1 LRLPTQGL
9 IATKPEDP
17 SVHVRYARYARDT
30 LKDVMQSQQLFESA
44 IMLEPQDPAVS
55 SLRCLSRAARAAA
68 VASGKMWAA
77 GDGGLGG
84 GGGQC

>member
-1 LRLPTQGL
+1 MRLPTQGL